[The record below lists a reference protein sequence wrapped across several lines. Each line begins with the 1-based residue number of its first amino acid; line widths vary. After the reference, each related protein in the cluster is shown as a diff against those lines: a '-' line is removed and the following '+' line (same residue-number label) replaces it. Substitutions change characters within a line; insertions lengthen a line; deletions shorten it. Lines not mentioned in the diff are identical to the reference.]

1 MKNLSWNQVA
11 YSNFPYFKYSLKYTL
26 DSLER
31 IGAHDIEFY
40 GVYPHF
46 YLGDVT
52 PSEIKMTARLLREHH
67 LQVINLTPE
76 NCTYPV
82 NAISTNLHARM
93 RSIDHYVR
101 ALEAANEFESPYCLF
116 FPGWAHF
123 DENQDDA
130 WKRAIET
137 MSYLANIAES
147 YGVTLLLESAPINSS
162 VLTSAEKQLQ
172 MIQEVGS
179 KAITGMIDL
188 SCLFYINEDIE
199 HTVRVLGI
207 DRIKHVHFHN
217 CKKLANNRYDHC
229 LPGEEGVLDVMHML
243 SILDEAGFSGHFG
256 CEVFAPYEY
265 EPEKAMLE
273 FKKYFEKA
281 GFCK

>member
-1 MKNLSWNQVA
+1 MKNLSWKQVA
-11 YSNFPYFKYSLKYTL
+11 YSNFPYFKYSLDYAL
-26 DSLER
+26 NSLER

-52 PSEIKMTARLLREHH
+52 PSEIKTTARMLREHH

-82 NAISTNLHARM
+82 NAASTNLNARK

-123 DENQDDA
+123 DESQEEA
-130 WKRAIET
+130 WKRGVET
-137 MSYLANIAES
+137 MAYLARIAET
-147 YGVTLLLESAPINSS
+147 YGVTLLLESAPQNSS
-162 VLTSAEKQLQ
+162 ILTSADKQLQ
-172 MIQEVGS
+172 MIREVGS
-179 KAITGMIDL
+179 KAITGMIDF
-188 SCLFYINEDIE
+188 SCLFYINETIE
-199 HTVRVLGI
+199 ETVEKLGI
-207 DRIKHVHFHN
+207 EQIRHVHFHN
-217 CKKLANNRYDHC
+217 CRKLADGRHDHC
-229 LPGEEGVLDVMHML
+229 LPGEDGVLDVPHML
-243 SILDEAGFSGHFG
+243 NVLDEAGYSGYFG
-256 CEVFAPYEY
+256 CEVFSPYEY

-273 FKKYFEKA
+273 FKKYFEKMD
-281 GFCK
+281 FRP